1 VLDRECLRILGLS
14 SMVPAEEIRK
24 SYRRMVK
31 ELHPDTGLRP
41 DSAEFSR
48 VVEAYRTL
56 TERGSGK
63 RIIDFPVR
71 EARPPVRPEP
81 RKSQPSTSAG
91 RVSNESIFE
100 IGNLLLKGK
109 TPHLRAFAA
118 MRLGNSGRVSSY
130 SYLRKGLYDEDPQ
143 VVLASVQAIGRLKI
157 QHSASELAAVFRQS
171 GEGVKLSILD
181 AVYGM
186 RNRDGFRGIIMQ
198 GMQEEASAVRRKS
211 LQMFKQFSH

>member
-1 VLDRECLRILGLS
+1 MLDRECLRILGLS

-24 SYRRMVK
+24 NYRRKVK

-41 DSAEFSR
+41 DSFEFSR

-71 EARPPVRPEP
+71 EARPPLRPEP
-81 RKSQPSTSAG
+81 RKSQNTTAAG

-100 IGNLLLKGK
+100 TGNLLLKGK

-157 QHSASELAAVFRQS
+157 QHSASELAALFRKS
-171 GEGVKLSILD
+171 GEPVKLSILD
-181 AVYGM
+181 AVAGM
-186 RNRDGFRGIIMQ
+186 RNRDGFKGIVMQ

-211 LQMFKQFSH
+211 LQIFKQFSH